1 MGQLLLMPFGRPP
14 TKLTLLLRNSKKQ
27 NKQEMM
33 LSEMVRTP
41 MFPTLISN
49 IYQVERRYKLLEI
62 RIWHV

>member
-1 MGQLLLMPFGRPP
+1 MGQLLLMPFGQPP
-14 TKLTLLLRNSKKQ
+14 IKLISHLRNSKKQ

-33 LSEMVRTP
+33 LSETVRTP

-49 IYQVERRYKLLEI
+49 IYQAERRYKLLEI